1 MSNHEVNEKVRE
13 AIVAGI
19 FYADEPEALR
29 KAVDQVLAEAN
40 PLRDGAIA
48 ILTPHAGFSYTGAIQ
63 ALAWKAACGRPIR
76 RVVMI
81 APHHRTQGSKI
92 YLPESRFFQTPLGDI
107 PVDIPICDEIESC
120 GTLFEINDIPHLEE
134 HAIEV
139 QLPFMKS
146 LFPNATLIPMIA
158 DGNEVAAILAVAR
171 ALDLVLGSERDTTLM
186 VVSSNLSS
194 SVANSDS
201 ARQADQLLDMI
212 RQGDWHGIIGAR
224 ERKSSTACGCNA
236 IAQLMASTM
245 TSGTEVSVLGRSD
258 SRLQDGDTAE
268 RIVHYAAAAW
278 YPGGG

>member
-1 MSNHEVNEKVRE
+1 MSNHEVNQKFRE

-19 FYADEPEALR
+19 FYADEPATLR
-29 KAVDQVLAEAN
+29 NAVDLVLKEAS
-40 PLRDGAIA
+40 PLRDDAIA
-48 ILTPHAGFSYTGAIQ
+48 ILTPHAGFAYTGPIQ
-63 ALAWKAACGRPIR
+63 ALAWKAATGRPVQ

-92 YLPESRFFQTPLGDI
+92 FLPESRFFQTPLGDI
-107 PVDIPICDEIESC
+107 LVDMPICDEIESC

-139 QLPFMKS
+139 QLPFMKR
-146 LFPNATLIPMIA
+146 LFPDATLIPMIA

-171 ALDLVLGSERDTTLM
+171 ALDLVLGSEKDTTLI

-194 SVANSDS
+194 SLSETDS
-201 ARQADQLLDMI
+201 TRQADYVLDMI
-212 RQGDWHGIIGAR
+212 CKGDWHEMISAR
-224 ERKSSTACGCNA
+224 DQKSSTACGCNA

-245 TSGTEVSVLGRSD
+245 IDGTEVSILGRSD
-258 SRLQDGDTAE
+258 SRLQDGEKAG

-278 YPGGG
+278 YPGG